1 MKRIFSFALSISL
14 LGQCTNALTIS
25 PITFTLGVPLAL
37 TWAENDSPPP
47 PGSSWYLKKS
57 NSVGTSGPLTVSG
70 FENKNGE
77 MPITFT
83 HSGSFAIVAFSG
95 NGNPKDSAFATFNNI
110 ELATQISSP
119 PTTSSDPN
127 TIISSTSTSS
137 SSSSSIPTPTST
149 TEPSTSSTSSTPN
162 VINSTPNVSTT
173 SGNPPPS
180 QPQTTID
187 TTASTNSTMNST
199 ASGTEESKAHLPML
213 LSCIF
218 GGLLFFLITLGL
230 SYYIWRRRTRSNR
243 LNSDLPAYPDWYRT
257 WMMRR
262 RNFDSSYSNSQ
273 SFSLSLQSMSIK
285 TSSYQTSPRSSF
297 EEKSY
302 DTTSRNRD
310 EDSFSLALPDLPS
323 STNVSQSRSR
333 SRTSLTT
340 NSVYT
345 APEPDQSSSGAP
357 PTSVT
362 VRPRLGPSRTNRQ
375 MYVDEQ
381 IDKLRRKIADI
392 TSKSARRAESEISAL
407 KERITQLEACRDS
420 DWASEMTDDLYVP
433 KS

>member
-1 MKRIFSFALSISL
+1 MN
-14 LGQCTNALTIS
+14 GTTN
-25 PITFTLGVPLAL
+25 
-37 TWAENDSPPP
+37 
-47 PGSSWYLKKS
+47 
-57 NSVGTSGPLTVSG
+57 
-70 FENKNGE
+70 
-77 MPITFT
+77 
-83 HSGSFAIVAFSG
+83 
-95 NGNPKDSAFATFNNI
+95 
-110 ELATQISSP
+110 
-119 PTTSSDPN
+119 
-127 TIISSTSTSS
+127 
-137 SSSSSIPTPTST
+137 
-149 TEPSTSSTSSTPN
+149 
-162 VINSTPNVSTT
+162 
-173 SGNPPPS
+173 
-180 QPQTTID
+180 D
-187 TTASTNSTMNST
+187 TTNDTTHDTTNDTTN
-199 ASGTEESKAHLPML
+199 GIKESKAHLPML

-230 SYYIWRRRTRSNR
+230 SYYIWCRRTRSNL
-243 LNSDLPAYPDWYRT
+243 LNNDLPVYPDWYRT

-310 EDSFSLALPDLPS
+310 EDSFSLTLPDLPS

-392 TSKSARRAESEISAL
+392 TSKSARWAESEISAL